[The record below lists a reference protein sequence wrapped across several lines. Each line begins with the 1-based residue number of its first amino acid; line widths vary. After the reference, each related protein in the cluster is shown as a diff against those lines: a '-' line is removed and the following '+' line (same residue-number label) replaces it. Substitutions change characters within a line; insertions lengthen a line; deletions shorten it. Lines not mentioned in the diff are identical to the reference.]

1 MRNWT
6 SLRAVVFGLTMLE
19 SLLGP
24 LPLLAADGP
33 PALER
38 FLLKASSATVSDLL
52 VTQEIVLTDPGGSG
66 QKALGEQ
73 RLYLK
78 PPVRRRIEITV
89 EGERIVRLVN
99 GSRLVIQ
106 RGGKSY
112 EASSAERLR
121 DSRDLTLPFQRS
133 ARELLAQW
141 QSYGV
146 RTDLV
151 REAEYAGR
159 RVTVFG
165 ASRDDSSAPTVWL
178 DPDLGVVR
186 LIVREET
193 PVGPKRVELS
203 FSDFRPLI
211 GEMSYPYRQETLL
224 EGKPFITTTVK
235 SIRMN
240 SGLADDLFDPDRL
253 LRESR

>member
-1 MRNWT
+1 MWRWT
-6 SLRAVVFGLTMLE
+6 SFRRFVFGLAVLG
-19 SLLGP
+19 SLVGA
-24 LPLLAADGP
+24 LPASGDGP

-38 FLLKASSATVSDLL
+38 FLLKASSVTVSDLS
-52 VTQEIVLTDPGGSG
+52 VAQEIILTDPGGSG
-66 QKALGEQ
+66 QKASGEQ
-73 RLYLK
+73 RLYLR
-78 PPVRRRIEITV
+78 PPAQRRIEITV

-106 RGGKSY
+106 RDGKSY
-112 EASSAERLR
+112 EASPAERLR

-133 ARELLAQW
+133 AREFLAQW

-151 REAEYAGR
+151 HETEYGGR
-159 RVTVFG
+159 KVTVFG
-165 ASRDDSSAPTVWL
+165 LSRGDDSAPSVWL
-178 DPDLGVVR
+178 DADLGVVR
-186 LIVREET
+186 LVVREET

-211 GEMSYPYRQETLL
+211 GQFLYPHRQQTLL
-224 EGKPFITTTVK
+224 EGQPFITTTVK
-235 SIRMN
+235 SIRVN